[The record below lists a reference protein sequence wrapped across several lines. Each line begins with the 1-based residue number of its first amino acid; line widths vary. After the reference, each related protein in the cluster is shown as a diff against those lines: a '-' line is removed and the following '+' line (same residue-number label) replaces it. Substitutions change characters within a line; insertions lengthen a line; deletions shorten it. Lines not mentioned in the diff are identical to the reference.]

1 MGAADS
7 GSAPNMPSAQ
17 LSIPSDTVS
26 SLAAPPTTPASPRSA
41 GARAG
46 EAQTSEHGPRVL
58 RRSY

>member
-1 MGAADS
+1 
-7 GSAPNMPSAQ
+7 MPSAQ

-46 EAQTSEHGPRVL
+46 EAKTSEHAARVL